1 MSNRLKLKEGVSM
14 HIKLNSRGITLVEL
28 IIAVSLLSVVLASA
42 YFFLAFSQRV
52 LVQTEAQFEAIQDA
66 RMAEMKMEEDIRSAE
81 AAKIGVIR
89 HKGVEVQDGGMK
101 LTVYTDVDKDGTL
114 QIVQYKLEDD
124 ELKRGVADLD
134 SGTPAEWYTVAGKV
148 KNDMAGTST
157 PIFEIDDK
165 TVNIELLVLDE
176 KDRLSENPVSV
187 KTSITVRSKGAMD

>member
-1 MSNRLKLKEGVSM
+1 M

-28 IIAVSLLSVVLASA
+28 IIAVSLLSVVLAGA

-66 RMAEMKMEEDIRSAE
+66 RMAEMKMEEDIRGAE
-81 AAKIGVIR
+81 AVKIDVTR
-89 HKGVEVQDGGMK
+89 HKAVEVQDGGMG

-124 ELKRGVADLD
+124 ELKRGVSAVDT
-134 SGTPAEWYTVAGKV
+134 TPSEWYTVAGKV
-148 KNDMAGTST
+148 KNDMAGSST